1 MPYDEDDKEADDIYK
16 YVDDRMGERRRD
28 RKIDLDQKRVEEM
41 DKEHMDLNRQFE
53 DLKVRLIIFLRLR
66 EVKIRY
72 NKSSALFSPPDV
84 RRRSGWCAMRVGPAL
99 RCASP

>member
-53 DLKVRLIIFLRLR
+53 DLKVRLIIFLNRR
-66 EVKIRY
+66 EALKI
-72 NKSSALFSPPDV
+72 LQW
-84 RRRSGWCAMRVGPAL
+84 RSGTTFQRSATTL
-99 RCASP
+99 SN